1 MKQEAQVGGGSLSV
15 GEMCM
20 GGGASG
26 QGLNVQ
32 GLRPGQL
39 CLRNRPRENQTLVHV
54 ERTDINPSYTPAMG
68 KRAQHE
74 WNASSP
80 CREVTAC
87 FKRESEG
94 VGGEG
99 TAGPGG
105 ESGK

>member
-1 MKQEAQVGGGSLSV
+1 MKQEAQVGGGELV
-15 GEMCM
+15 R
-20 GGGASG
+20 GGDVHGGRGIWTRSKRS
-26 QGLNVQ
+26 
-32 GLRPGQL
+32 RPQAGQL